1 MCTIISFFQK
11 LIKGGGVGIRAGG
24 WKVFQ
29 KLISGGDDYLVLKSI
44 WAVPVGKPAE
54 RTRLGASL
62 ELLRRMHVKI
72 TKGAVESIL
81 EKFQLVSHQR

>member
-1 MCTIISFFQK
+1 MYYHFIFPKIN
-11 LIKGGGVGIRAGG
+11 KGGGWNKSGG
-24 WKVFQ
+24 LESFSKINKW
-29 KLISGGDDYLVLKSI
+29 GGDDYLVLKSI

-62 ELLRRMHVKI
+62 ELLRRMHVRI